1 MVVPDG
7 GWGWLVLFGA
17 MLVNILIPGGAIKS
31 FGILFVEFIEAMP
44 GTTPTQASWIPAI
57 CYFLYSSLG
66 KNISNMFMIKNYKT
80 LILGPLS
87 SILSVR
93 YSYRTVTLIGG
104 AFASVGMILT
114 YWATSINY
122 LYVSYGTFVGIGAG
136 KIFYTFTILDKMSI
150 LSLFEQVYLSRQLS
164 T

>member
-1 MVVPDG
+1 MQVNFVYDKSFVHFNDVNTQIKYNKSKHLVVYFLSLVTISCDEKVPEKKYIMVVPDG

-66 KNISNMFMIKNYKT
+66 EETIKIEILMNFF
-80 LILGPLS
+80 LI
-87 SILSVR
+87 
-93 YSYRTVTLIGG
+93 
-104 AFASVGMILT
+104 
-114 YWATSINY
+114 
-122 LYVSYGTFVGIGAG
+122 
-136 KIFYTFTILDKMSI
+136 
-150 LSLFEQVYLSRQLS
+150 
-164 T
+164 